1 MMTKVSADLAISQ
14 TLDDLAGLPAFV
26 TGSSVAASIYNKPDA
41 YTDVDV
47 FVPNPGVYF
56 ACVQRLLGE
65 GYSLESDKFEKMW
78 RRHLSYGF
86 NKWHTNSMKVLN
98 DLSGTEV
105 NIIYKKVDGHE
116 TTQLSQVLESF
127 DYGLLAVG
135 FETATRRFHDMRTYF
150 FGPGADDGRA
160 LPLLPY
166 REDGISQ
173 GFMSQHIML
182 RMPGRYARYAHTYGY
197 DLSLVKPVL
206 VQGYAAYAAYKSN
219 RSKAEDIQLGQI
231 AAALGAHI
239 ELDQFDELLQ
249 FEKTLP
255 VADGLDMI
263 MAGLE

>member
-1 MMTKVSADLAISQ
+1 MAKLSAELSIDQ
-14 TLDDLAGLPAFV
+14 VLDDLAGMPAFLA
-26 TGSSVAASIYNKPDA
+26 GSSVAGLLNYRPYA
-41 YTDVDV
+41 YTDIDV
-47 FVPNPGVYF
+47 FVPNKGAYF

-78 RRHLSYGF
+78 RRHLNYGF
-86 NKWHTNSMKVLN
+86 NQWKTNSMKVTN
-98 DLSGTEV
+98 ESTGIEV
-105 NIIYKKVDGHE
+105 NIIYKKVEGHE

-127 DYGLLAVG
+127 DFGLLAVG
-135 FETATRRFHDMRTYF
+135 FEAATRRFHDMRTYF
-150 FGPGADDGRA
+150 FGPGADDGRP
-160 LPLLPY
+160 LPFLPY

-197 DLSLVKPVL
+197 DLSLVKPVML
-206 VQGYAAYAAYKSN
+206 QGYAAYAAYKLN

-231 AAALGAHI
+231 ATALGAHI

-255 VADGLDMI
+255 AADGLDMI